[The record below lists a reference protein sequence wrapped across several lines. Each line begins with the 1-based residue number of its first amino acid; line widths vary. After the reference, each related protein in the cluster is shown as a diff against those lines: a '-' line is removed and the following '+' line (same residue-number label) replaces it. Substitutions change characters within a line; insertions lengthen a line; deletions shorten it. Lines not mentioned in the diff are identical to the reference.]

1 MMRLFQRLV
10 SVAAKFARDGR
21 GVAVVEFALVVP
33 AMLTLYVGAME
44 ASMLITMD
52 RKVQSVAGAVGD
64 LVARTEVSVSSDQ
77 LRDYF
82 QAASGIMIPYTTTGV
97 KQLVTLVEVSTS
109 GATKV
114 IWSREYLNGV
124 MSIGTTHKIGA
135 AYTLP
140 EQMTV
145 IAQNSTNKY
154 VVASEA
160 VSSYKPLYGL
170 VFDKAIPLY
179 RENFYTPRS
188 GKTITTDTSVK

>member
-1 MMRLFQRLV
+1 MMRLFQRLA
-10 SVAAKFARDGR
+10 STVARFCSDHQ

-33 AMLTLYVGAME
+33 GMLALYIGAME
-44 ASMLITMD
+44 SSMLITMD

-64 LVARTEVSVSSDQ
+64 LVARTDGSVSSDE

-82 QAASGIMIPYTTTGV
+82 QAASGIMTPYPTTDV
-97 KQLVTLVEVSTS
+97 KQMVTVIEVLPS
-109 GATKV
+109 GATNV

-124 MSIGTTHKIGA
+124 LSIGTVHKTGTTYA
-135 AYTLP
+135 LP
-140 EQMTV
+140 AEMT
-145 IAQNSTNKY
+145 IITQNSDNKY